1 MSAGEDRLA
10 HWARR
15 KAEAA
20 RPAPAAAPE
29 HEPADEAF
37 LAALPKI
44 EEIDAQTDIR
54 GFLREGVPQA
64 LRGAALARAWM
75 ADPSIRDRIPDAIDY
90 AEDYN
95 APHTISGWGP
105 ACPQQA
111 ELEVARALEPPPA
124 ETAPQ
129 PEIAQAEEP
138 APADLTPQIE
148 APPAD
153 EPAPAPP
160 PQITKKRRRHG
171 SALPLIG

>member
-29 HEPADEAF
+29 PEAADEAF

-44 EEIDAQTDIR
+44 EEIDATTDIR

-111 ELEVARALEPPPA
+111 QTEVTRALEPPPA
-124 ETAPQ
+124 ETASRA
-129 PEIAQAEEP
+129 EIAQAQEP
-138 APADLTPQIE
+138 APAA
-148 APPAD
+148 APPPEPESAPAD
-153 EPAPAPP
+153 EPAPPP
-160 PQITKKRRRHG
+160 SPITKKRRRHG